1 MAVTAKLRLGY
12 DDSLDVVGI
21 HGVGGVV
28 GTLLLG
34 VFASTSVNPGGVDG
48 LIAGSA
54 TQLGYQA
61 LGVVIVTAYAFTV
74 SWVLLKVIQAT
85 MGLRVSEENE
95 VQGLD
100 YTEHSET
107 AYS

>member
-1 MAVTAKLRLGY
+1 
-12 DDSLDVVGI
+12 
-21 HGVGGVV
+21 VGGII

-34 VFASTSVNPGGVDG
+34 VFASSAVNPGGPDG
-48 LIAGSA
+48 LLAGSVA
-54 TQLGYQA
+54 QLGKQA
-61 LGVVIVTAYAFTV
+61 LGVVVVSAYAFGI
-74 SWVLLKVIQAT
+74 SWLLLKVIHET
-85 MGLRVSEENE
+85 MGLRMSPEQE